1 MSLND
6 ATAAITAHRD
16 QFYPDWCKER
26 AMLNFVLVLL
36 ERVDSQGP
44 YLEPDKGMIGSEPD
58 RGASTPQPG
67 SDHLLDLTERG

>member
-1 MSLND
+1 MTLTD

-36 ERVDSQGP
+36 GRVDSQGP
-44 YLEPDKGMIGSEPD
+44 YVARDKADG
-58 RGASTPQPG
+58 
-67 SDHLLDLTERG
+67 